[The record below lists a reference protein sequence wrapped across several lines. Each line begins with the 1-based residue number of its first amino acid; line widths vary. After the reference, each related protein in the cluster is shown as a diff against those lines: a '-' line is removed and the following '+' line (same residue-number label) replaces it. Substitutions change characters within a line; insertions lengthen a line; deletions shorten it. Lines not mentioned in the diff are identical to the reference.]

1 MSRIDLFQYID
12 FRLYLRD
19 AFAQLK
25 SKNSAYSQRMIAQKI
40 GVASTGWISD
50 MLAGR
55 RNLTSS
61 HVVQLH
67 TLLQHSTKA
76 KAYFEVLVG
85 YNQAASIDEKNRFYE
100 QLLTF
105 REVSAEL
112 VDRDRFEYFNEWYHS
127 AIREKL
133 LVEPFRGDYRQLAKS
148 MEPAISPAEAQ
159 KSIELLLQL
168 GMISYDAKTGE
179 YRPVD
184 VHVKKQSGFD
194 SLHYF
199 NYLRANMQ
207 LGMESLVRIPKDERY
222 MSALCT
228 ALSEDSF
235 KEITEDFRALRRKI
249 MALSEKDARQ
259 RRTTTSP
266 EHMRVYQC
274 LIELFPLSQDLEAS

>member
-1 MSRIDLFQYID
+1 MSNVDLFQFVD
-12 FRLYLRD
+12 FRSYLRE

-25 SKNSAYSQRMIAQKI
+25 ANNSAYSQRFIAQKI

-50 MLAGR
+50 MLGGR
-55 RNLTSS
+55 RNLTSTQMVHLS
-61 HVVQLH
+61 
-67 TLLQHSTKA
+67 TLLRHTA
-76 KAYFEVLVG
+76 REKAYFEVLVG

-112 VDRDRFEYFNEWYHS
+112 IDRDRFEYFSEWHHS
-127 AIREKL
+127 AIRERL
-133 LVEPFRGDYRQLAKS
+133 LVEPFRGDYRALART
-148 MEPAISPAEAQ
+148 MEPPISPAAAQ

-168 GMISYDAKTGE
+168 GMISHDKTTGE
-179 YRPVD
+179 YRPVA

-194 SLHYF
+194 QVHYF

-228 ALSEDSF
+228 ALSEESF
-235 KEITEDFRALRRKI
+235 KELTEDFRALRRK
-249 MALSEKDARQ
+249 MMSLSERDSRQ
-259 RRTTTSP
+259 RRTTTEP

-274 LIELFPLSQDLEAS
+274 LIELFPLSQDMEAK

>member
-1 MSRIDLFQYID
+1 MTIPDLFQYVD
-12 FRLYLRD
+12 YRLYLREI
-19 AFAQLK
+19 FAWLK
-25 SKNSAYSQRMIAQKI
+25 SQNSAYSQRMISQKL
-40 GVASTGWISD
+40 GVSSTGWISD

-55 RNLTSS
+55 RNLSS
-61 HVVQLH
+61 THVAQLH
-67 TLLQHSTKA
+67 LLLKHNAKA

-105 REVSAEL
+105 KEVSAEL
-112 VDRDRFEYFNEWYHS
+112 VDRDRFEYFSEWYHS
-127 AIREKL
+127 AIREQL
-133 LVEPFRGDYRQLAKS
+133 LVQPFRGDFKALARS
-148 MEPAISPAEAQ
+148 MEPAITPVEAQ
-159 KSIELLLQL
+159 KSIELLQHL
-168 GMISYDAKTGE
+168 GMISYDPARGE

-194 SLHYF
+194 QLHYF
-199 NYLRANMQ
+199 NYLRSNMQ

-249 MALSEKDARQ
+249 MALSEKDSRQ
-259 RRTTTSP
+259 RRTTTQP

-274 LIELFPLSQDLEAS
+274 LIELFPLSQDMEAF